1 MNRTMAKERVVNNG
15 EVETRFAGKNLTLN
29 LVQGMKLFHKFV
41 QKLGV
46 EEALGQRI
54 KLTRREGNYKT
65 GRVLV
70 SLLYALALDLNRLL
84 DTARLQ
90 RDKVFQILVGFDGY
104 PHQST
109 FSRFLKLFSVS
120 IAQEIG
126 ETSISLLSK
135 VRNDLR
141 TGPG

>member
-65 GRVLV
+65 GSAGIALV
-70 SLLYALALDLNRLL
+70 CPGSGPESPSGHSSPPER
-84 DTARLQ
+84 Q
-90 RDKVFQILVGFDGY
+90 
-104 PHQST
+104 
-109 FSRFLKLFSVS
+109 
-120 IAQEIG
+120 
-126 ETSISLLSK
+126 SISDIGRL
-135 VRNDLR
+135 
-141 TGPG
+141 

>member
-1 MNRTMAKERVVNNG
+1 MNRIEVKEKVVNNG
-15 EVETRFAGKNLTLN
+15 EVETRFAGKNLTS
-29 LVQGMKLFHKFV
+29 VGGMKLFHKFV

-54 KLTRREGNYKT
+54 KFPRREGNYKT

-90 RDKVFQILVGFDGY
+90 RDKYF
-104 PHQST
+104 
-109 FSRFLKLFSVS
+109 
-120 IAQEIG
+120 
-126 ETSISLLSK
+126 
-135 VRNDLR
+135 RNW
-141 TGPG
+141 